1 MLHWLDKSQV
11 LYCDTDSVFFVYD
24 SENKKHKYPDNEITD
39 IPENVKFGSYFANFK
54 INCLLSWT
62 HHTLF
67 MKMMLR
73 RAKVQGI
80 SKYF

>member
-1 MLHWLDKSQV
+1 MGA
-11 LYCDTDSVFFVYD
+11 
-24 SENKKHKYPDNEITD
+24 
-39 IPENVKFGSYFANFK
+39 PENVKFGSYFANFK

-80 SKYF
+80 RKYFKSFQEKYSVTRLFTPIMWYIPL